1 MPTARLGLCT
11 AVVEG
16 RIYAIGG
23 YAAAGEPG
31 LQTVEAYDP
40 ATDTWTS
47 KAPMPTQRRWLACS
61 VADGTI
67 YAVGGHRNERATSL
81 STVEAYDV
89 ASDTWTTRTPMSTA
103 RRGGCT
109 AVVDG
114 RIYAIGGA
122 DVNVERVATVEVYDP
137 ATDSWASKNDIPTAR
152 ALFSCA
158 VVDGIIYAIGGPWP
172 GSTGAST
179 VEAYDPA
186 SDTWTTKNGLPT
198 GRWGLA
204 ASVIEGKIYAIGG
217 ASGGLTAFPIVEEYD
232 PATDSWAVRSSMPEN
247 DQVDTG
253 ARWGLSSSTVNGHVY
268 VIGGSAFPIPHPGSV
283 SVQAYTPP
291 TPTDIEDLPD
301 AQPLPGHTAHLNNY
315 PNPFTTSTAIRFE
328 LPRAQ
333 PAQLV
338 VYDVLGRAVQVLID
352 GVRPAGRQEVVFGAA
367 GLPGGV
373 YLYRLEIPGGS
384 STGTM
389 LLVQ

>member
-89 ASDTWTTRTPMSTA
+89 ASDTWTTRTPMPTA

-137 ATDSWASKNDIPTAR
+137 GYR
-152 ALFSCA
+152 QL
-158 VVDGIIYAIGGPWP
+158 
-172 GSTGAST
+172 
-179 VEAYDPA
+179 
-186 SDTWTTKNGLPT
+186 GL
-198 GRWGLA
+198 
-204 ASVIEGKIYAIGG
+204 
-217 ASGGLTAFPIVEEYD
+217 
-232 PATDSWAVRSSMPEN
+232 
-247 DQVDTG
+247 
-253 ARWGLSSSTVNGHVY
+253 
-268 VIGGSAFPIPHPGSV
+268 
-283 SVQAYTPP
+283 
-291 TPTDIEDLPD
+291 
-301 AQPLPGHTAHLNNY
+301 
-315 PNPFTTSTAIRFE
+315 
-328 LPRAQ
+328 
-333 PAQLV
+333 
-338 VYDVLGRAVQVLID
+338 
-352 GVRPAGRQEVVFGAA
+352 
-367 GLPGGV
+367 
-373 YLYRLEIPGGS
+373 
-384 STGTM
+384 
-389 LLVQ
+389 